1 MIRILTDSASDI
13 LPAEAAQLGVDVIPL
28 NVTLEDGTVIRD
40 GVDLTPSE
48 YYEHMAGCKKLP
60 TTSQPSPELFEKF
73 YAEAAAA
80 GDEVVG
86 IFLSHELSGTYQCA
100 KLAADLANVDNVL
113 FVDSTNVCLGEGL
126 LVRMA
131 AHLRDEGKSAVQ
143 IAATLEHAKEHLH
156 LVAAIDDL
164 KYLRKGGRLP
174 AAVAVAGG
182 MLGIKPLITIKE
194 GKVAMAGKARGLPG
208 AYVALFKKIEELG
221 AAGVLMCLGNGYAV
235 YDVGFELSFAAV
247 MGTLAGAECA
257 GRGRERYYDRKK
269 KRKSRW
275 EKPPRAVLLFRRFA
289 GGVWDSLCVSLCA
302 SAATFPVLVLR
313 GMSTT
318 VWAVASGVAVL
329 WLVGPML
336 SFGLGAALL
345 GLVAQNFESLPLF
358 EIIRRPAA
366 FCAEGLA
373 WLMNEWAFRVSVLP
387 GASLW
392 FDGTYAALVCLV
404 LILLCAMA
412 MRRHIRLRVALP
424 TVILLVALAIGLE
437 TALSWNVV
445 NIELVG
451 TRASPAV
458 VITQREKAV
467 VLFRGGST
475 TRRAVESQLEKR
487 GVKTV

>member
-60 TTSQPSPELFEKF
+60 TTSQPSPELFERF

-100 KLAADLANVDNVL
+100 KLAADLANLDNVL

-156 LVAAIDDL
+156 LIAAIDDL

-221 AAGVLMCLGNGYAV
+221 GIEIIGLGSDFDGIGGKLEMDDCSKLPLLA
-235 YDVGFELSFAAV
+235 DALRREGFTEDEVEAIFYRNA
-247 MGTLAGAECA
+247 
-257 GRGRERYYDRKK
+257 
-269 KRKSRW
+269 
-275 EKPPRAVLLFRRFA
+275 RRF
-289 GGVWDSLCVSLCA
+289 
-302 SAATFPVLVLR
+302 
-313 GMSTT
+313 
-318 VWAVASGVAVL
+318 
-329 WLVGPML
+329 
-336 SFGLGAALL
+336 
-345 GLVAQNFESLPLF
+345 FEENL
-358 EIIRRPAA
+358 
-366 FCAEGLA
+366 
-373 WLMNEWAFRVSVLP
+373 
-387 GASLW
+387 
-392 FDGTYAALVCLV
+392 
-404 LILLCAMA
+404 
-412 MRRHIRLRVALP
+412 
-424 TVILLVALAIGLE
+424 
-437 TALSWNVV
+437 
-445 NIELVG
+445 
-451 TRASPAV
+451 
-458 VITQREKAV
+458 
-467 VLFRGGST
+467 
-475 TRRAVESQLEKR
+475 
-487 GVKTV
+487 